1 MPSPIDAALEAVRA
15 VVFAVFALGIYAV
28 MAVAFVLAIW
38 WLWVSSDWWQRL
50 HLWAIPAAFTV
61 AAGVMVGGQVGGLVA
76 IAIVTIVSVILFRR
90 LS

>member
-1 MPSPIDAALEAVRA
+1 
-15 VVFAVFALGIYAV
+15 VFAVFALGIYAV
-28 MAVAFVLAIW
+28 MAVVFVLAIW
-38 WLWVSSDWWQRL
+38 WLWTSSDWWQRL
-50 HLWAIPAAFTV
+50 HLWAIPALLTV